1 MQFKIGNT
9 VVAGLDRCIV
19 SSGNSFRTVLRNE
32 KDLNEKD
39 LIRVNKLGSVLP
51 GSGHDSFLNGIT
63 VIADFTAPL
72 YWWKQ
77 AQRYHWFEFV
87 SSMSTMHCV
96 TKFNVKD
103 RCVEDVDNRII
114 DIIQE
119 MVDNYNNNNDLDK
132 EHKELLWNKIIASL
146 PSGFCLSATMTTN
159 YRQIKTMCLQ
169 RKNHKLKEWK
179 EFIHWAVT
187 VLPKFS
193 EMTGITE

>member
-1 MQFKIGNT
+1 MQFKIENT
-9 VVAGLDRCIV
+9 SVSGLDRCIV
-19 SSGNSFRTVLRNE
+19 SSGNSFRTELREE

-39 LIRVNKLGSVLP
+39 LQRVNKLGSVLP

-87 SSMSTMHCV
+87 SSQSTMHCV
-96 TKFNVKD
+96 TKFKIKE
-103 RCVEDVDNRII
+103 RCVENVDYRIVEI
-114 DIIQE
+114 LQE
-119 MVDNYNNNNDLDK
+119 LVDNYNNNKDINEEYRK
-132 EHKELLWNKIIASL
+132 VLWYKIIASL

-169 RKNHKLKEWK
+169 RKNHKLPEWK

-187 VLPKFS
+187 ELPKFS
-193 EMTGITE
+193 EMTGIVE